1 MSEQRGHPIALSPKQ
16 QLVLTA
22 ERLYALHGLDGVPL
36 RHIGVAAGMANK
48 SAVQYHFGSKENL
61 IQAILINRIDGL
73 THRRE
78 LLEARLPDGDVR
90 RILEAHQLPLIELA
104 EDKDC
109 YYLPFLELLLRESHP
124 MDDLTASHRESKRN
138 YYDRLDRLLDYIPQP
153 VRDMRIH
160 QASAVCVSISADRH
174 RMRMQGIAV
183 APYALHVSQLL
194 DLLVSILTTPP
205 SEETL
210 AALENSPQGAPVFR
224 KLP

>member
-1 MSEQRGHPIALSPKQ
+1 MSEQRNHAVAPSSKQ

-36 RHIGVAAGMANK
+36 RHISVAAGMANK
-48 SAVQYHFGSKENL
+48 SAVQYHFGTKENL

>member
-1 MSEQRGHPIALSPKQ
+1 MSEQRNHALAPSSKQ

-36 RHIGVAAGMANK
+36 RHISVAAGMANK
-48 SAVQYHFGSKENL
+48 SAVQYHFGTKENL

-124 MDDLTASHRESKRN
+124 MDDLTSSHRESKRN
-138 YYDRLDRLLDYIPQP
+138 YYDRLDRLLDDIPQP

-174 RMRMQGIAV
+174 RMRMQGVAV

-210 AALENSPQGAPVFR
+210 AALESSPQGAPAFR

>member
-1 MSEQRGHPIALSPKQ
+1 MSEQRNHALAPSSKQ

-36 RHIGVAAGMANK
+36 RHISVAAGMANK
-48 SAVQYHFGSKENL
+48 SAVQYHFGTKENL

-104 EDKDC
+104 EDKEC

-124 MDDLTASHRESKRN
+124 MDDLTASHRESKHN
-138 YYDRLDRLLDYIPQP
+138 YYDRLDRLLDHIPQP

-210 AALENSPQGAPVFR
+210 AALESSPQGAPVFR

>member
-78 LLEARLPDGDVR
+78 LLEARLSDGNLR
-90 RILEAHQLPLIELA
+90 QILEAHHLPLIELA
-104 EDKDC
+104 EDEDC

-124 MDDLTASHRESKRN
+124 MDDLTERHRQSRRS
-138 YYDRLDRLLDYIPQP
+138 YYAHLDRLLRHIPQP
-153 VRDMRIH
+153 VRDMRVH
-160 QASAVCVSISADRH
+160 QASAVCVHISADRH
-174 RMRMQGIAV
+174 RMRMHGVTV

-210 AALENSPQGAPVFR
+210 AALESSPQKAPVYR
-224 KLP
+224 ELP